1 MHNFNV
7 FKRYLKTVIDIK
19 SDQESEQETYNEVR
33 AGILFRGTNLWIMA
47 MAMIISCIGLN
58 INSKAAVIGAMI
70 ISPLMG
76 PVFGVG
82 FSLGISDID
91 LLRLSFKN
99 LFRIVLICLLCSTL
113 YYLLNPYHV
122 ATEELLSFSSPTL
135 FDILLAFFG
144 GLAGFIAISRKE
156 GNRVL
161 VGVAVATACIP
172 PLCTAGY
179 GFATLQWQYIIG
191 GLYTYALNSVFI
203 CLSTYIMTRY
213 LKFKRNENQNI
224 SRVNLLFTIIA
235 SLTLIPG
242 AYLAYKMGVKNIY
255 LSKADHFIQ
264 QELANH
270 FHVINQE
277 INPQSKTITID
288 ISSDIYDSL
297 LVPRLKQKLNDYS
310 LETTDLVIHQTSTN
324 QAIIVEMQNE
334 IEKLKSK
341 VEKFEKENH
350 E

>member
-135 FDILLAFFG
+135 FDILLAFLG
-144 GLAGFIAISRKE
+144 
-156 GNRVL
+156 
-161 VGVAVATACIP
+161 
-172 PLCTAGY
+172 
-179 GFATLQWQYIIG
+179 
-191 GLYTYALNSVFI
+191 
-203 CLSTYIMTRY
+203 
-213 LKFKRNENQNI
+213 
-224 SRVNLLFTIIA
+224 
-235 SLTLIPG
+235 
-242 AYLAYKMGVKNIY
+242 
-255 LSKADHFIQ
+255 
-264 QELANH
+264 
-270 FHVINQE
+270 
-277 INPQSKTITID
+277 
-288 ISSDIYDSL
+288 
-297 LVPRLKQKLNDYS
+297 
-310 LETTDLVIHQTSTN
+310 
-324 QAIIVEMQNE
+324 
-334 IEKLKSK
+334 
-341 VEKFEKENH
+341 
-350 E
+350 